1 MQYIWNILFAL
12 LLGYAIWF
20 FSRNLKKLYR
30 NIKLGRPTKRFDQ
43 PAKRWKT
50 MARVALGQGKMGV
63 KPIPAI
69 LHGFVYIG
77 FILIN
82 IEVMEILID
91 GLFGTHRVLSFL
103 GGFYIGMIGFFE
115 ILALMVLISCVI
127 FLIRRNIVHVKR
139 FMNPE
144 MKGWP
149 KSDANYILFIE
160 IALMVALL
168 IMNGAD
174 SALQKIDS
182 EGYTQTGSFL
192 ISGFL
197 TEPLMSGLSE
207 STLIIIERVAWW
219 AHIIGILFFLNYL
232 YYSKHLHI
240 LLAFPNTYF
249 SKLEPK
255 GEFTNLESVTQEVK
269 LMMDPN
275 ADPYAAPPEGA
286 AEPETF
292 GAKDIFD
299 LDQVLLLNAY
309 TCTECGRCTEECPA
323 NMTGKLLSPR
333 KIMMSTRDRLE
344 DVSKV
349 IDEKGK
355 WEEDGKQ
362 LVHDYITAEELWA
375 CTTCNACVQACP
387 VNIDPMAIIVDLR
400 RYLVMEESAAPQELN
415 MMMAN
420 VENNGAPWQFNQQ
433 DRLNWAKDE

>member
-30 NIKLGRPTKRFDQ
+30 NIKLGRPTHRFDQ

-69 LHGFVYIG
+69 LHGFVYVG

-103 GGFYIGMIGFFE
+103 GGFYMGMIGFFE
-115 ILALMVLISCVI
+115 ILALLVLVSCVI

-160 IALMVALL
+160 IALMAALL

-174 SALQKIDS
+174 ASLQKLGA
-182 EGYTQTGSFL
+182 EGYVQTGSFL

-197 TEPLMSGLSE
+197 TEPLMNGMGE
-207 STLIIIERVAWW
+207 STLIIIERAAWW

-255 GEFTNLESVTQEVK
+255 GEFTNLESVTNEVK

-275 ADPYAAPPEGA
+275 ADPYAAPPEGTG
-286 AEPETF
+286 EPETF

-344 DVSKV
+344 DISKN
-349 IDEKGK
+349 IDKNGK
-355 WEEDGKQ
+355 FVEDGKM
-362 LVHDYITAEELWA
+362 LVNDYITPEELWA

-387 VNIDPMAIIVDLR
+387 VNIDPMAIIVELR
-400 RYLVMEESAAPQELN
+400 RYLVMEQSAAPQELN
-415 MMMAN
+415 MMMSN
-420 VENNGAPWQFNQQ
+420 IENNGAPWQFNQQ
-433 DRLNWAKDE
+433 DRLNWEKEN

>member
-30 NIKLGRPTKRFDQ
+30 NIKLGRPTHRFDQ

-69 LHGFVYIG
+69 LHGFVYVG

-103 GGFYIGMIGFFE
+103 GGFYMGMIGFFE
-115 ILALMVLISCVI
+115 ILALLVLVSCVI

-160 IALMVALL
+160 IALMAALL

-174 SALQKIDS
+174 ASLQKLGA
-182 EGYTQTGSFL
+182 EGYVQTGSFL

-197 TEPLMSGLSE
+197 TEPLMNGMGE
-207 STLIIIERVAWW
+207 STLIIIERAAWW

-255 GEFTNLESVTQEVK
+255 GEFTNLESVTNEVK

-275 ADPYAAPPEGA
+275 ADPYAAPPEGTG
-286 AEPETF
+286 EPETF

-344 DVSKV
+344 DVSKN
-349 IDEKGK
+349 IDKNGK
-355 WEEDGKQ
+355 FEEDGKM
-362 LVHDYITAEELWA
+362 LVNDYITPEELWA

-387 VNIDPMAIIVDLR
+387 VNIDPMAIIVELR
-400 RYLVMEESAAPQELN
+400 RYLVMEQSAAPQELN
-415 MMMAN
+415 MMMSN
-420 VENNGAPWQFNQQ
+420 IENNGAPWQFNQQ
-433 DRLNWAKDE
+433 DRLNWEKEN